1 MRILQVVPS
10 LIRGGAERLVLNLT
24 KELEDKGHE
33 VKIFALH
40 DDNLYTSL
48 NSKTEVLITPARV
61 SYSLLG
67 TDTSD
72 TAIFDQAVEDFD
84 PQIIH
89 SHLIE
94 AEFISRH
101 KPYEKAVYISH
112 WHGCPEMLRKQPL
125 SAFLKKDTWWNWNSK
140 RNLIRGYRLCNNHF
154 LCISEFMKA
163 FVVEEMDADPK
174 DCTIISN
181 AVDTDLFSPKPIEKD
196 DSVFHLIAVGKL
208 NYNKNQQFLVRVIA
222 ELNKKGI
229 EADLTLLGSGAE
241 EPKLKNLASELGIAE
256 RIHYP
261 GTVDN
266 PEEFLNKADV
276 LVHASHYEAFGLVLL
291 EAMACGKPVVCF
303 NDGGPAEVAVD
314 GLNGFVI
321 KRDDLEGFAHAVEKL
336 AKNEDLYSE
345 LSKNALEFSQK
356 YGLEQYAEKVLA
368 LYDRLLSER
377 KCHVLE

>member
-24 KELEDKGHE
+24 KELEANGHE

-48 NSKTEVLITPARV
+48 NSKTEVVITPARV

-67 TDTSD
+67 SDTSD
-72 TAIFDQAVEDFD
+72 TAVFDKAVADFD

-101 KPYEKAVYISH
+101 KPYSSAVYISH

-140 RNLIRGYRLCNNHF
+140 RNLIRGYRDCNNHF

-163 FVVEEMDADPK
+163 FVVEEMDASPK
-174 DCTIISN
+174 ECTIISN
-181 AVDTDLFSPKPIEKD
+181 AVDTELFSPKRIKKD
-196 DSVFHLIAVGKL
+196 SSNFHLIAVGKL
-208 NYNKNQQFLVRVIA
+208 NYNKNQQFLIRVIS
-222 ELNKKGI
+222 ELQKLGV
-229 EADLTLLGSGAE
+229 EADLALLGSGAE
-241 EPKLKNLASELGIAE
+241 EPKLKSLAKELGVAE
-256 RIHYP
+256 QIHYP

-266 PEEFLNKADV
+266 PEDYLNKADV

-291 EAMACGKPVVCF
+291 EAMACSKPVVCF
-303 NDGGPAEVAVD
+303 NDGGPSEVAVD
-314 GLNGFVI
+314 GLNGFVVE
-321 KRDDLEGFAHAVEKL
+321 RDNLAAFASAVEKL
-336 AKNEDLYSE
+336 AKNKNLYSE
-345 LSKNALEFSQK
+345 LSENALKFSQK
-356 YGLEQYAEKVLA
+356 YGLKQYADKVYS
-368 LYDRLLSER
+368 LYERLLSER
-377 KCHVLE
+377 NSH

>member
-24 KELEDKGHE
+24 KELEANGHE
-33 VKIFALH
+33 VKVFALH
-40 DDNLYTSL
+40 DENLYTSL
-48 NSKTEVLITPARV
+48 NSKTEVVITPARV

-72 TAIFDQAVEDFD
+72 TQAFDKAVENFNPD
-84 PQIIH
+84 IIH

-101 KPYEKAVYISH
+101 RPNKNAVYISH
-112 WHGCPEMLRKQPL
+112 WHGCPEMLRKAPL
-125 SAFLKKDTWWNWNSK
+125 LDYLKKDTWWNWNSK
-140 RNLIRGYRLCNNHF
+140 RNLILGYRKCNNHF

-163 FVVEEMDADPK
+163 FVVEHLDANPA

-181 AVDTDLFSPKPIEKD
+181 AVDTDLFSPKSIESN
-196 DSVFHLIAVGKL
+196 DSTFHLIAVGKL
-208 NYNKNQQFLVRVIA
+208 NYNKNQQFLVRVVA
-222 ELNKKGI
+222 ELLKNGI
-229 EADLTLLGSGAE
+229 QSDLTLLGSGAE
-241 EPKLKNLASELGIAE
+241 EPKLKALATELGVAD
-256 RIHYP
+256 RIFYP

-266 PEEFLNKADV
+266 PQDYLNQADL

-314 GLNGFVI
+314 GLNGFVVQ
-321 KRDDLEGFAHAVEKL
+321 RNDLDGFSQAVTKL
-336 AKNEDLYSE
+336 AKDKDLYSKM
-345 LSKNALEFSQK
+345 SSDALEFSQK
-356 YGLEQYAEKVLA
+356 YGLKQYAQKVFS
-368 LYDRLLSER
+368 LYERLLSER
-377 KCHVLE
+377 RK